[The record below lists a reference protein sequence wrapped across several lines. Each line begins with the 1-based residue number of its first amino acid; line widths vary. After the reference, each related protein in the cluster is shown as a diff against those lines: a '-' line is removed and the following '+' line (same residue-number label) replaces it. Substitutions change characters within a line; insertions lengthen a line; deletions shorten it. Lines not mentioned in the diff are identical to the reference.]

1 MIVPLLLCL
10 DQLKMIAGEM
20 AVYGYSNSCK
30 WLLHSKNQNR
40 EYMTKKASQLSKNA
54 SNDEIYIIEKR
65 NQ

>member
-1 MIVPLLLCL
+1 
-10 DQLKMIAGEM
+10 MIAGEM

-40 EYMTKKASQLSKNA
+40 EYMTKKTSQLSKNA